1 LSSALSK
8 SVEGVKSSSTG
19 NIQVNLSLSQE
30 EKVQLQRQIDQA
42 MQKLASIKDV
52 MNSEM
57 NSCNKTLEE
66 IVETQINIFKNLQ

>member
-19 NIQVNLSLSQE
+19 IIQVNPSLSQE
-30 EKVQLQRQIDQA
+30 EKVQLQRQIDLA
-42 MQKLASIKDV
+42 MQKLVSIKDL